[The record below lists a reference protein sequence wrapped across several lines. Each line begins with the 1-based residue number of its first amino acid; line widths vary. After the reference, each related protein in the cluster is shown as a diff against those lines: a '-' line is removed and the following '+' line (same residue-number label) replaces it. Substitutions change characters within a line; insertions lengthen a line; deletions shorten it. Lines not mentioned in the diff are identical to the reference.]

1 MKMKAP
7 RGVPFVHL
15 SLTTGHTFAI
25 GPDPVEVPRKF
36 LAQAIERGAE
46 EAPDG
51 APAADQPTSIQPSE
65 PAAPPESKQDVICNA
80 IVKMIE
86 AKTPGDFLN
95 DGRPAVEPLSKMAGF
110 QVTAGERDSAWAV
123 VQKAMQT

>member
-7 RGVPFVHL
+7 RGVPFIHL
-15 SLTTGHTFAI
+15 SNTAGHTFAI
-25 GPDPVEVPRKF
+25 GNDPVEVPRMF

-46 EAPDG
+46 ECRDDG
-51 APAADQPTSIQPSE
+51 SPVAPAPI
-65 PAAPPESKQDVICNA
+65 APPEGDSEPSKQDVICNA